1 MIFPYDLSY
10 RPQSQSVVII
20 KNFINIREGKMK
32 KNYNIDFS
40 LSFIIKIKNRTYSRI
55 LGTTPNE
62 LFFKVFNEEEINC
75 IIIKC

>member
-40 LSFIIKIKNRTYSRI
+40 LSFIIKIKKNFFSNIRNNLQMNYSLKFSMKKKLI
-55 LGTTPNE
+55 
-62 LFFKVFNEEEINC
+62 V
-75 IIIKC
+75 